1 MQSPQS
7 LNFLLI
13 FWLFLARQDRAQVP
27 GPEDIQG
34 RHPSG
39 DGHLAPED
47 SEEQPAVDKDAR
59 PAREPVQIQGLPA
72 PHRHGG
78 LQHLRPLG
86 EEGRAP
92 EPRGLVRDA
101 AQVRPQVHTRLA
113 LRDHQSELTSF

>member
-13 FWLFLARQDRAQVP
+13 SWLFLAGQDRAQVP

-59 PAREPVQIQGLPA
+59 PARDRVLEQVRVELEQLDGLVVGA
-72 PHRHGG
+72 GG
-78 LQHLRPLG
+78 DQVARRVP
-86 EEGRAP
+86 GRAVD
-92 EPRGLVRDA
+92 GAV
-101 AQVRPQVHTRLA
+101 VVLA
-113 LRDHQSELTSF
+113 LLVEDGG

>member
-1 MQSPQS
+1 MQSLQS
-7 LNFLLI
+7 LSSLLTLWQFLL
-13 FWLFLARQDRAQVP
+13 AGQDRAQVP
-27 GPEDIQG
+27 GPEDIQSL
-34 RHPSG
+34 HPSG

-59 PAREPVQIQGLPA
+59 SAREPVQIQGLPA

-113 LRDHQSELTSF
+113 LRDHQP